1 MGMAIPAVPYPAGGG
16 QDPLSALM
24 ARVGTGEE
32 AALAELYD
40 ATSHRVYGLAFR
52 VLRVREDAEEVTLD
66 VYTQVWRGRTPYD
79 PGRGSVLK
87 FLLMLARTRAVDL
100 LRSRARR
107 SQIEERVEELS
118 ELPEAGT
125 SNLSFGD
132 AFAARRLQLAL
143 ATLPDGQ
150 RVAIE
155 AAYFQGLSHSEVAT
169 ALGQPLGTIK
179 TRIRD
184 GLLAL
189 RRAMALPEEGIA

>member
-24 ARVGTGEE
+24 ARVGAGDEG
-32 AALAELYD
+32 ALAALYD

-87 FLLMLARTRAVDL
+87 FLLLLARTRAVDL
-100 LRSRARR
+100 LRGRARR
-107 SQIEERVEELS
+107 SQIEERVEEL
-118 ELPEAGT
+118 PEAGAAG
-125 SNLSFGD
+125 LSFGD
-132 AFAARRLQLAL
+132 AFAARRLRLAL